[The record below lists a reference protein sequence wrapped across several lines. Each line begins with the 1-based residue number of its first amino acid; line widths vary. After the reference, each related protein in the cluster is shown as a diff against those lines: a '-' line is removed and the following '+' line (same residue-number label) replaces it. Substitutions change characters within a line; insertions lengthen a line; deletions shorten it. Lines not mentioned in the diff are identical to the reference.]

1 MQARPQKLH
10 SRHRPLDPRA
20 EPRGAFRGAIAKA
33 SPLSLILAGGIAGAA
48 ILPATAQADYT
59 VETVAEGLA
68 NPWSMVFVPD
78 SRMMLV
84 SERPGALR
92 LIDRDS
98 GEMHEVSGVPE
109 VHAQGQGGLLDLAL
123 HPDFPEEPWLYM
135 SFSGADARGH
145 STTYVGRARFDPDA
159 RSLSDVEVLHVVE
172 PLVNSNAHYGSRLA
186 FDDDGHL
193 FVTVGDR
200 NSKDFGPQHYS
211 QDRSNGLGS
220 ILRLNADG
228 SIPSDNP
235 FVDDPEADD
244 AIWSYGHRNP
254 QGLAFHPQTGEL
266 WSNEHGEN
274 NGDEINVI
282 EGGGNFGWPIATWGV
297 DYRTGERFAP
307 TPPEVEGTIEPVYW
321 WEPDHPEGFPPS
333 GLAFYFGDA
342 FPDWEGDMF
351 MGNLAHRYLGRFS
364 VDGHAV
370 EQTGRLLEDQEWRIR
385 DVAVGPDDGFL
396 YVIVDDSD
404 ASLVRLRPE

>member
-1 MQARPQKLH
+1 MQARPKQPH
-10 SRHRPLDPRA
+10 IRIDRTVPRL
-20 EPRGAFRGAIAKA
+20 AFRRALKQA
-33 SPLSLILAGGIAGAA
+33 SPLSLLLAAGIAGAV
-48 ILPATAQADYT
+48 ILPADARADYT
-59 VETVAEGLA
+59 VDIVAEGLA
-68 NPWSMVFVPD
+68 NPWSILFVPD
-78 SRMMLV
+78 SRMVLV
-84 SERPGALR
+84 SERPGR
-92 LIDRDS
+92 IQLIDRDS
-98 GEMHEVSGVPE
+98 GEMHSLSGVPE

-123 HPDFPEEPWLYM
+123 HPDFPDEPWLYM
-135 SFSGADARGH
+135 SYAGANAQGL
-145 STTYVGRARFDPDA
+145 STTHVARARLDLDEHA
-159 RSLSDVEVLHVVE
+159 LADIEVLHMVE
-172 PLVNSNAHYGSRLA
+172 PFLNSNGHFGSRLA

-228 SIPSDNP
+228 SIPADNP
-235 FVDDPEADD
+235 FIDDPDAHD

-254 QGLAFHPQTGEL
+254 QGLAFHPQTGDL

-282 EGGGNFGWPIATWGV
+282 EAGGNFGWPIATWGV

-307 TPPEVEGTIEPVYW
+307 TPPEVEGTINPVYW

-364 VDGHAV
+364 VEGHAV
-370 EQTGRLLEDQEWRIR
+370 TQSGRLLEDRGWRIR
-385 DVAVGPDDGFL
+385 DVAISPDDGFI
-396 YVIVDDSD
+396 YVVVDDSD
-404 ASLVRLRPE
+404 APLARLRPE